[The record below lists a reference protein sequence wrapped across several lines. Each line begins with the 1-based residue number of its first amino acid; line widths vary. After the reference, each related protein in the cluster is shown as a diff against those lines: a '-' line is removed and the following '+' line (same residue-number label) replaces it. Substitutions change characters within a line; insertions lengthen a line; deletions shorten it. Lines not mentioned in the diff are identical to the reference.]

1 MSMPY
6 EEVTQNGSLKDS
18 ANVPKVLGQNSV
30 DRVLLDAHCSGIGVI
45 SKDESVKTSKSADDI
60 QICFYDKIDDSHLSS
75 I

>member
-1 MSMPY
+1 M
-6 EEVTQNGSLKDS
+6 QL
-18 ANVPKVLGQNSV
+18 PKVLGQNSV

-60 QICFYDKIDDSHLSS
+60 QICFYDKIDDSHLSG